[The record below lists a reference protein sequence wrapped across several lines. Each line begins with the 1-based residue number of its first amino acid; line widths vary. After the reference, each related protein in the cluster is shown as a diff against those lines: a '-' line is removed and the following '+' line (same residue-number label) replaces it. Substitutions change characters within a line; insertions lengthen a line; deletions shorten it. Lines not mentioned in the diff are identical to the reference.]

1 VKLGPILNGPNIIV
15 RMRQSNLKGFQHNH
29 AFFLVACAMSQA
41 PVFQESGYWGWMK
54 LAVTR
59 NKIKEKKILCKVKVI
74 NYSIN
79 P

>member
-1 VKLGPILNGPNIIV
+1 MVQTLLLECDSPI
-15 RMRQSNLKGFQHNH
+15 LKGFQHNH
-29 AFFLVACAMSQA
+29 AFFLVACAISQA
-41 PVFQESGYWGWMK
+41 LMK
-54 LAVTR
+54 LAVTK

>member
-1 VKLGPILNGPNIIV
+1 MVQTLLLECDSPI
-15 RMRQSNLKGFQHNH
+15 LKGFQHNH
-29 AFFLVACAMSQA
+29 AFFLVARAMSQA
-41 PVFQESGYWGWMK
+41 SVIQESGYWGLIK
-54 LAVTR
+54 LAVSK

>member
-1 VKLGPILNGPNIIV
+1 
-15 RMRQSNLKGFQHNH
+15 MRQSNLKGFQHNH
-29 AFFLVACAMSQA
+29 AFFLVACVMSQA
-41 PVFQESGYWGWMK
+41 SAIQESGYWGLMK

>member
-1 VKLGPILNGPNIIV
+1 
-15 RMRQSNLKGFQHNH
+15 MRQSNLKGFQHNH
-29 AFFLVACAMSQA
+29 AFFLVPCAISHA
-41 PVFQESGYWGWMK
+41 SVIQESGYWGFIK

-59 NKIKEKKILCKVKVI
+59 NKIKEKKILCKVI

>member
-1 VKLGPILNGPNIIV
+1 
-15 RMRQSNLKGFQHNH
+15 MRQSNLKGFQHNH
-29 AFFLVACAMSQA
+29 AFFLVASAISQA
-41 PVFQESGYWGWMK
+41 LMK
-54 LAVTR
+54 LAVSK

>member
-1 VKLGPILNGPNIIV
+1 
-15 RMRQSNLKGFQHNH
+15 
-29 AFFLVACAMSQA
+29 MSQA

>member
-1 VKLGPILNGPNIIV
+1 MVQTLLLEI

-41 PVFQESGYWGWMK
+41 LMK
-54 LAVTR
+54 LAVTK
-59 NKIKEKKILCKVKVI
+59 NKIKEKKILCKVF

-79 P
+79 S